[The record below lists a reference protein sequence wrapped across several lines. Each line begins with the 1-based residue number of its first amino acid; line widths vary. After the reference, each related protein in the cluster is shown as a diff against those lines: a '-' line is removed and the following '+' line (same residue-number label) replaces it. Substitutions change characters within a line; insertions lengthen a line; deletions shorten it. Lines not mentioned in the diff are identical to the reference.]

1 MRFTRWTNPSL
12 PQTLQIGMF
21 LLYIDA
27 VFGLLFGRV
36 FLFPLGTA
44 IVIGSALAGLG
55 IANELKWG
63 WQLGVAVS
71 ALALLPFVLLVL
83 SDGIGALL
91 AFEVLLS
98 LLFPVAQFALLVH
111 PQSRDHQRI
120 WFS

>member
-1 MRFTRWTNPSL
+1 MRFSRWTNPSL

-27 VFGLLFGRV
+27 VFGILFGSV
-36 FLFPLGTA
+36 LAFPLGTLV
-44 IVIGSALAGLG
+44 VIGSALAGLG
-55 IANELKWG
+55 IANEYRWG

-71 ALALLPFVLLVL
+71 ALALVPF
-83 SDGIGALL
+83 ALFAASEGL
-91 AFEVLLS
+91 GELFDPRIVLS

-111 PQSRDHQRI
+111 PQSRDYQRI